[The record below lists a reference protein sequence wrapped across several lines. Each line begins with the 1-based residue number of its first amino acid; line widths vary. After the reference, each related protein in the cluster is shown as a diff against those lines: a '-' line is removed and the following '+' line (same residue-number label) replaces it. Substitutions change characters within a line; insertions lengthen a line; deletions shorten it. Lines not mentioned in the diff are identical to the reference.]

1 MEPDVE
7 YVKIADLTPEAKK
20 VNLLVK
26 VIGVEEPRDIETRY
40 GSKHLAEATIA
51 DDSGSLIMTLWEEQV
66 GTVEKGDVLQ
76 IENAYIS
83 LVRGTMRLNLGRY
96 GKINKLDEELEDV
109 STEPNMSFKVY
120 EGRSRPPRSGGSRG
134 GSRGGSHT
142 RGGERGSRGG
152 RFGKWV

>member
-1 MEPDVE
+1 MDTKMEPDVE
-7 YVKIADLTPEAKK
+7 YIKIADLKPESRK

-26 VIGVEEPRDIETRY
+26 VIGVDEPRDIETRY

-66 GTVEKGDVLQ
+66 GTIEKGDVLQ

-96 GKINKLDEELEDV
+96 GKMHKLDEELEV
-109 STEPNMSFKVY
+109 NTEPNMSFKVY

-134 GSRGGSHT
+134 GSHP
-142 RGGERGSRGG
+142 RGGERGG
-152 RFGKWV
+152 RYGKWV